1 MPLHTLLV
9 VRSHGYNYEVET
21 IPLKVECV
29 DTYRY
34 QPKVRHLLL
43 FPHDS
48 LILTTSIMQLQDC
61 SLSRTTTD
69 ALKTVPAHYDGPIQQ
84 TIS

>member
-34 QPKVRHLLL
+34 QPKVRHSL
-43 FPHDS
+43 S
-48 LILTTSIMQLQDC
+48 TSRTLILTTSIMPLQDC